1 MSELWDKDA
10 MLKRLAVP
18 LKEANRQSIYGDE
31 GRIFLIAAADAMGY
45 GVDATSNILLSDG
58 TKMDSKH
65 PDYNSIIEAAMK
77 QAGNEGS
84 IGRIW

>member
-1 MSELWDKDA
+1 MTELWDKDA

-18 LKEANRQSIYGDE
+18 LKEANRQSIYGD
-31 GRIFLIAAADAMGY
+31 AAADAMGY

>member
-1 MSELWDKDA
+1 

-18 LKEANRQSIYGDE
+18 LKEANRHSIYGDE
-31 GRIFLIAAADAMGY
+31 GRIFLVAAAFPNY
-45 GVDATSNILLSDG
+45 EVDEKGNILLSDG

-65 PDYNSIIEAAMK
+65 PDYNSIIEDAMK

-84 IGRIW
+84 VGRIW